1 MLENGDKIRY
11 DFISTESYE
20 INPKRKEV
28 WVEGVPTKNLDEN
41 LGEVTDYHYTY
52 TEKEK
57 KVSINEMK
65 NLSVY
70 HGLFDSLGKEILP
83 LKYDKI
89 ERYQDKNDLEWDD
102 KNLICYRVKKNE
114 KWGVY
119 NTHLKKWILPLQ
131 FNDISISDEE
141 FPLIKAKRNL
151 DKNYFYYDFNG
162 NLILSEKLEI
172 EYEGREY
179 LIFNKNGTQY
189 QMKYNKEKQKFI
201 WHKQ

>member
-1 MLENGDKIRY
+1 VLENGDKIRY

>member
-1 MLENGDKIRY
+1 

-41 LGEVTDYHYTY
+41 LWQVTDYHYTY

-102 KNLICYRVKKNE
+102 KNLICYRVKK
-114 KWGVY
+114 
-119 NTHLKKWILPLQ
+119 T
-131 FNDISISDEE
+131 
-141 FPLIKAKRNL
+141 
-151 DKNYFYYDFNG
+151 
-162 NLILSEKLEI
+162 
-172 EYEGREY
+172 
-179 LIFNKNGTQY
+179 KNGVFT
-189 QMKYNKEKQKFI
+189 I
-201 WHKQ
+201 LI

>member
-1 MLENGDKIRY
+1 LL
-11 DFISTESYE
+11 
-20 INPKRKEV
+20 PCKE
-28 WVEGVPTKNLDEN
+28 
-41 LGEVTDYHYTY
+41 
-52 TEKEK
+52 
-57 KVSINEMK
+57 
-65 NLSVY
+65 
-70 HGLFDSLGKEILP
+70 
-83 LKYDKI
+83 
-89 ERYQDKNDLEWDD
+89 
-102 KNLICYRVKKNE
+102 NE